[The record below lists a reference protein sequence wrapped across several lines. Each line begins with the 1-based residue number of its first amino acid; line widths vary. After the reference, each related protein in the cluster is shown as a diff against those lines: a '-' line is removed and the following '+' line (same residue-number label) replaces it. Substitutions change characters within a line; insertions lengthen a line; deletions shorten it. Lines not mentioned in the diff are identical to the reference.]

1 MTYISV
7 LCFIVSFFLAKFL
20 HKKWL
25 LGVAC
30 VGIFVYILFM
40 LIDFLFVKYTGNSM
54 TYFSINF
61 FKISIDGAPISTFMK
76 EILLGLSVF
85 LALILFCV
93 IFYKKIA
100 QKLTKNLK
108 FSFLFLVFFII
119 AFVLNPTIIAI
130 YKIYMLINPPI
141 IVLKASIYPHLKVP
155 MPKPATKDKNIVY
168 IFLESFNKSYTNPQ
182 IFPNL
187 TPYISNLTHKIEF
200 TNISQSPGASIT
212 IEGIFSAN
220 CALPYVFNFKNAD
233 KNAFYTNIKCASEI
247 LKEQGYHTYFMKGA
261 PLDFQKTQDFLRAT
275 KFDEMKGKEQLVKQG
290 ATNLNEWGVDDDEMF
305 EIAWADFLRLSKSK
319 KKFFQS
325 ILTVSTHVPNGFIP
339 KACQNLSYEK
349 YDIQMLRA
357 VKCTDMLLSKF
368 IDKIRSSEFSKN
380 TIIVLQSDHK
390 VPMIEESKEVGKLAS
405 LQGGLVFT
413 ILDDDIKKDIFIDTK
428 GSSIDTMTT
437 LLGYFGILDELNL
450 GKNLFKFDGFYNAN
464 EPIFVSAAKL
474 LPHIDYD
481 EVQK

>member
-1 MTYISV
+1 MTYISL
-7 LCFIVSFFLAKFL
+7 LCFIVSLFLAKFL

-25 LGVAC
+25 LAFAC
-30 VGIFVYILFM
+30 AGIFVYILLM
-40 LIDFLFVKYTGNSM
+40 LVDFLFHRYTGNSM
-54 TYFSINF
+54 TYFSLNL
-61 FKISIDGAPISTFMK
+61 FKISINGAPILTFAK
-76 EILLGLSVF
+76 EIILGV
-85 LALILFCV
+85 CV
-93 IFYKKIA
+93 ILSIFLFSLIFYQKIA
-100 QKLTKNLK
+100 LKLTKNFK
-108 FSFLFLVFFII
+108 FATLFFII
-119 AFVLNPTIIAI
+119 FVVAFIFNPTIVAI

-212 IEGIFSAN
+212 IEGMFSAN

-247 LKEQGYHTYFMKGA
+247 LKEQGYYTYFMKGA
-261 PLDFQKTQDFLRAT
+261 LLEFQKTNEFLKAT
-275 KFDEMKGKEQLVKQG
+275 KFDETKGRAELVAQG
-290 ATNLNEWGVDDDEMF
+290 ATNINEWGVDDDEMF

-339 KACQNLSYEK
+339 KSCQNLSYEK
-349 YDIQMLRA
+349 HDIQMLRA

-390 VPMIEESKEVGKLAS
+390 VPVGKFAS
-405 LQGGLVFT
+405 LQDGLVFI
-413 ILDDDIKKDIFIDTK
+413 ILDDDIKENIFIDTK

-437 LLGYFGILDELNL
+437 LLGYLGILDELNL